1 MMKTPIRAAIGIG
14 VGFVLAAIAFV
25 TWNLGHGTF
34 TPLIANVS
42 FLAYIPIIGVVIA
55 FFGPP
60 FLWASYFIFIP
71 KIHSRMTRS
80 AVLVLLVLL
89 HFIPVLWAGSR
100 DYTFTRAV
108 QIHLEGLLAHGLFLA
123 AAITYLAFLSSN
135 VAGRPDSQQVSYRP
149 PQSNPTL
156 QNVSPASVG
165 SWKKAIVITLF
176 AVFMYVVLTIVLN
189 YWVSNN

>member
-1 MMKTPIRAAIGIG
+1 MIRTPIRAAIGFG

-25 TWNLGHGTF
+25 TWHLGHGTF
-34 TPLIANVS
+34 TPMIANVS

-71 KIHSRMTRS
+71 KISSRIIRG
-80 AVLVLLVLL
+80 AILALLALL
-89 HFIPVLWAGSR
+89 HFLPALWVGSK

-123 AAITYLAFLSSN
+123 AAITYLAFVSSR
-135 VAGRPDSQQVSYRP
+135 VAGRPESQLSSYRP
-149 PQSNPTL
+149 LQSHQPL

-165 SWKKAIVITLF
+165 SWKKAIVITLLG
-176 AVFMYVVLTIVLN
+176 VLMYVILTIVLN
-189 YWVSNN
+189 YWVSGS